1 MKNNVISIPTV
12 SANLADS
19 HCRKRCDNVRALAK
33 TEDGSFLE
41 PWGYIWANRV
51 Y

>member
-1 MKNNVISIPTV
+1 MKNNVISVPTG